1 MATTTSSKKRRL
13 DRDDLVAIFG
23 QLGDVDSVELKL
35 TVPAPDHL
43 AVRQLGLDP
52 LDGRIRA
59 VVYFDTPNLALFRAG
74 VVVRARR
81 TQGDDDDT
89 VVKLRPVA
97 PLDLAP
103 AFRNSPNLKVEMDV
117 TRGSYLVSASLK
129 GRRRKGA
136 VDEVLGGE
144 RPLERLLSKEQR
156 ALLAEAAPAG
166 TDWPDLVPL
175 GPTFVVVI
183 KGRPSGFAHK
193 MTVEQWHYPGQV
205 PVMELSTKAQPLDAG
220 RLYTEVAEYLRD
232 LGLRA
237 AGSQEPKTRKA
248 LEFFAR
254 RLPAPSQAPLMP
266 DG

>member
-1 MATTTSSKKRRL
+1 MATTTSTKKRRL
-13 DRDDLVAIFG
+13 DRDDLVAMF
-23 QLGDVDSVELKL
+23 QELGDVGSVELKL

-59 VVYFDTPNLALFRAG
+59 VVYFDTPDLALFRAG

-81 TQGDDDDT
+81 TQGGDDDT
-89 VVKLRPVA
+89 VVKLRPVV
-97 PLDLAP
+97 PRDLSP
-103 AFRNSPNLKVEMDV
+103 AVRESPNLKIEMDV
-117 TRGSYLVSASLK
+117 TRGAYVVSASLK
-129 GRRRKGA
+129 GQRRKGA

-144 RPLERLLSKEQR
+144 RSLERLLTKEQR
-156 ALLAEAAPAG
+156 ALVADAAPAG

-175 GPTFVVVI
+175 GPTFVVVV
-183 KGRPSGFAHK
+183 KGRPKGFAHK

-205 PVMELSTKAQPLDAG
+205 PLMELSTKAEPLDAG
-220 RLYTEVAEYLRD
+220 RLYTEAAEYLRG

-237 AGSQEPKTRKA
+237 AGTQEPKTRKA

-254 RLPAPSQAPLMP
+254 RLPDPPQAPVTP

>member
-1 MATTTSSKKRRL
+1 MATTTPTAKRKL
-13 DRDDLVAIFG
+13 DRDDLLAIFG
-23 QLGDVDSVELKL
+23 QLGDVGSVELKL
-35 TVPAPDHL
+35 TVPAPDHI

-59 VVYFDTPNLALFRAG
+59 VVYFDRPDLALFRAG
-74 VVVRARR
+74 VVVRGRR

-89 VVKLRPVA
+89 VVKLRPVV
-97 PLDLAP
+97 PGDLSP
-103 AFRNSPNLKVEMDV
+103 AVRDSPNLKVEMDV

-129 GRRRKGA
+129 GQRRTGA

-144 RPLERLLSKEQR
+144 RSVERLLSKELR
-156 ALLAEAAPAG
+156 ALVAEAAPAG

-175 GPTFVVVI
+175 GPIYVVVV
-183 KGRPSGFAHK
+183 KGRPSGFDHK
-193 MTVEQWHYPGQV
+193 VTVEQWHYPGQV
-205 PVMELSTKAQPLDAG
+205 PLMELSTKAQPLDAG
-220 RLYTEVAEYLRD
+220 RLYTEVGQYLRG

-237 AGSQEPKTRKA
+237 SGSQEPKTRKA

-254 RLPAPSQAPLMP
+254 RLPAPSHAPLMP